1 MTPEENQRILDNL
14 NDERFRKYLVRHLDN
29 VLDFIINFFEDD
41 NEIQPIK
48 KELQSVIDQLTK

>member
-48 KELQSVIDQLTK
+48 KELQSVINELK